1 MYSGIYFVFIPYT
14 AFLIRRIK
22 WLPLVSR
29 KMQYHVWQKLILEQK
44 LEFIYIYTAEYND
57 QYVVVNDETEHTYP
71 LLPRHSLKLP
81 KRSTINSYLSAAY
94 DEG

>member
-1 MYSGIYFVFIPYT
+1 
-14 AFLIRRIK
+14 
-22 WLPLVSR
+22 
-29 KMQYHVWQKLILEQK
+29 MQYRVWQKLILEQK

-71 LLPRHSLKLP
+71 LLPRYSLKLP